1 MNDME
6 NNEHDMDWLADQLMR
21 LFAADDER
29 LDAPEGMCRESRRA
43 WRLLLFLREVI
54 SEDADVIPRDLDRY
68 LNLEWPMVDFDRTLD
83 AAMRN
88 ALGVDDECCGR
99 HLSDYTQEEY
109 EDACRNLFTPIVL
122 ERLPHPMEFASPYLD
137 VFLSWELFLSERLHQ
152 CISPQGDV
160 AHTAWGIVCDYMRTG
175 AFQPD
180 AVCSSFLKNWNRF
193 LLTRQW
199 PERETALRDENTR
212 QTMKIEEQMHIL
224 ANQNCLLAEQGKE
237 LEEQTRRLEETN
249 REKAEAQR
257 LYSELQERMDGLYV
271 SLPLAA
277 NVLLASPDGQLPGKQ
292 EKNTFVQRLGR
303 KLKADGVQSMDSRT
317 GVRFY
322 RLDTLHRYCSAD
334 RRIRILPD
342 NILARLI
349 NVAILKQD
357 IEGYRPRPD
366 V

>member
-29 LDAPEGMCRESRRA
+29 LDDPEGMCRESRRA

-54 SEDADVIPRDLDRY
+54 SENADVIPRDLDRY

-122 ERLPHPMEFASPYLD
+122 ERLPHPTEFASPYLD
-137 VFLSWELFLSERLHQ
+137 VFLSWELFLSERLRQ
-152 CISPQGDV
+152 CIVPQGDV
-160 AHTAWGIVCDYMRTG
+160 AHTAWGIVCDYMRAG
-175 AFQPD
+175 AFQPN

-193 LLTRQW
+193 LLTREW
-199 PERETALRDENTR
+199 PEREASLQDENEM
-212 QTMKIEEQMHIL
+212 QKHVL
-224 ANQNCLLAEQGKE
+224 ATQNRLLAKQGKE

-249 REKAEAQR
+249 REKGEAQR
-257 LYSELQERMDGLYV
+257 VYAELQERMDGLYV

-277 NVLLASPDGQLPGKQ
+277 NVLLASSDGQLPGKQ

-303 KLKADGVQSMDSRT
+303 KLKADGIQSMDSRT
-317 GVRFY
+317 GIRFY
-322 RLDTLHRYCSAD
+322 RLNTFHQYCSAD
-334 RRIRILPD
+334 RKIQLLPD
-342 NILARLI
+342 AIFARLVNI
-349 NVAILKQD
+349 AILKRD
-357 IEGYRPRPD
+357 IADYRPNPD

>member
-1 MNDME
+1 
-6 NNEHDMDWLADQLMR
+6 MDWLADQFMR
-21 LFAADDER
+21 IFAADADEIE
-29 LDAPEGMCRESRRA
+29 APDGMHRESRRA
-43 WRLLLFLREVI
+43 WRLLQFLRQI
-54 SEDADVIPRDLDRY
+54 IREDTNAFPRDLDRY
-68 LNLEWPMVDFDRTLD
+68 LNLEWPMVDFNRLLD
-83 AAMRN
+83 IAMRN
-88 ALGVDDECCGR
+88 ALGIDDDCCGR
-99 HLSDYTQEEY
+99 ALSEYTQSEY
-109 EDACRNLFTPIVL
+109 EEACRNLFAPVVL
-122 ERLPHPMEFASPYLD
+122 SRLPQPTEFVSPYLD
-137 VFLSWELFLSERLHQ
+137 AFLSWELFLNDRLHQ
-152 CISPQGDV
+152 WLSPQGNV
-160 AHTAWGIVCDYMRTG
+160 AYTAWQIVCRYMNAG
-175 AFQPD
+175 VFQNPT
-180 AVCSSFLKNWNRF
+180 VCSSFLQDWNRF

-249 REKAEAQR
+249 REKTEAQR

-317 GVRFY
+317 GIRFY
-322 RLDTLHRYCSAD
+322 RLNTLHQCCSTD
-334 RRIRILPD
+334 RRIRLLPD
-342 NILARLI
+342 AIFARLVNI
-349 NVAILKQD
+349 AILKRD
-357 IEGYRPRPD
+357 IADYRPHPD